1 MDTPRGKRH
10 LRLDFPVYELAG
22 ARVVTA
28 SRDYECD
35 NPVCERDV
43 SKGEDHIL
51 TSTGLRF
58 CNLHFT
64 EDDIVSLSPR
74 TP

>member
-1 MDTPRGKRH
+1 MDTPRGTRC

-28 SRDYECD
+28 SKDYPCD
-35 NPVCERDV
+35 YHVCDFDV
-43 SKGEDHIL
+43 SKGEDHVL

-58 CNLHFT
+58 CNLHF
-64 EDDIVSLSPR
+64 DASDIVSLTPR
-74 TP
+74 GV